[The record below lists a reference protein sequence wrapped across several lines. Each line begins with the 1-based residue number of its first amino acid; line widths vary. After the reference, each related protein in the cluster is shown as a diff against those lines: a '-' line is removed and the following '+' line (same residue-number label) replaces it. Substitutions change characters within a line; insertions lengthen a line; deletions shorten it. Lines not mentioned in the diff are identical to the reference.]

1 MSEPPAK
8 KRSRRT
14 ALEPSPAPGKAATNK
29 RATAAPDD
37 GPKPSRR
44 GAKSAEANRAHPAPE
59 PAAASTPL
67 PAKGPGPEL
76 STPARTVPLAMLVES
91 MPDAFFCVDSQWHCT
106 YVNPRM
112 CELLGQPGPGLLGK
126 DVRSHS
132 QELAG
137 LRRHLAMDVPASAQ
151 PPTRFRYTWPTRE
164 TVFDVRVRPV
174 DGGLLIHLR
183 DITSER
189 HSQEELRKAYEL
201 LRSVIEG
208 STDAVFT
215 KDPQGRYLLINE
227 AGARALGLPAA
238 HVVGKTDAEL
248 FPEQATQSTSSR
260 DGQVLAT
267 GQTVTYED
275 VEQTPTGPRLWLSTK
290 GALKDVDGKVIGLFG
305 ISRDITRH
313 QRVDTSPQSHGG
325 EAAPPLHDEQLLL
338 ALETAQVGLWDW
350 DLQAARIRWSDNIA
364 SILGGVPGDTY
375 EAFLQRILAEDRSH
389 FAQKVAAAMQ
399 APRGFEAEFRAYVPG
414 GAPRWMRA
422 RVRVL
427 CEGGQPRRMMGTL
440 KDISREQQVE
450 EESRRATDFQ
460 EQLIDIVSHDIRSPL
475 GAIISW
481 ARIMALG
488 GPPPEEQ
495 QRTFRR
501 ITSAALRIERLTRLL
516 LDFARARL
524 GGGITLEPRRCDLH
538 ELLQKVSH
546 EFRIAYPDRTMQAD
560 QEGEPTVG
568 TWDPDRLAQVVSNL
582 VENALK
588 YSPPDTLVRL
598 TAKGLKDQVVLEVHN
613 QGKPIPPELMTH
625 IFEPFRRGP
634 QSSRTAKTSYGLG
647 LYIVQEI
654 VLAHGGTI
662 DVRSDI
668 EEGTTFTVTLP
679 RVPPT
684 AMEMMR
690 RSSPASPRN
699 GL

>member
-1 MSEPPAK
+1 
-8 KRSRRT
+8 
-14 ALEPSPAPGKAATNK
+14 
-29 RATAAPDD
+29 
-37 GPKPSRR
+37 
-44 GAKSAEANRAHPAPE
+44 
-59 PAAASTPL
+59 
-67 PAKGPGPEL
+67 
-76 STPARTVPLAMLVES
+76 VLVES
-91 MPDAFFCVDSQWHCT
+91 LPDAFFCVDSRWHLT
-106 YVNPRM
+106 YVSPRM
-112 CELLGQPGPGLLGK
+112 CELLGQPSLALLGK
-126 DVRSHS
+126 DVRTHCN
-132 QELAG
+132 ELLE
-137 LRRHLAMDVPASAQ
+137 LRQHLAMERPSGQQ
-151 PPTRFRYTWPTRE
+151 PPTRFHYAWPTRE
-164 TVFDVRVRPV
+164 ALFDVRVRPA
-174 DGGLLIHLR
+174 DSGLLVHLR

-189 HSQEELRKAYEL
+189 RAQEELRKAHEL

-215 KDPQGRYLLINE
+215 KDLQGRYQLINE
-227 AGARALGLPAA
+227 VGARAVGLPAGQ
-238 HVVGKTDAEL
+238 VVGKSDAEL
-248 FPEQATQSTSSR
+248 FPAQIAQATIAR
-260 DGQVLAT
+260 DQAVLAH

-275 VEQTPTGPRLWLSTK
+275 VEHTATGTRVWLSTK
-290 GALKDVDGKVIGLFG
+290 GPLRDGNGKVIGLFG
-305 ISRDITRH
+305 VSRDITRH
-313 QRVDTSPQSHGG
+313 QRM
-325 EAAPPLHDEQLLL
+325 EAERSVNDEQLRL
-338 ALETAQVGLWDW
+338 ALETAQVGVWDW
-350 DLQAARIRWSDNIA
+350 DLQAGRIRWSDNID
-364 SILGGVPGDTY
+364 SILGGVPGGPGDTY
-375 EAFLQRILAEDRSH
+375 EAFLQRVLAEDQTH

-399 APRGFEAEFRAYVPG
+399 VPQDFQAEFRVYVPA

-422 RVRVL
+422 KVRVL
-427 CEGGQPRRMMGTL
+427 TENGQARRMLGTL
-440 KDISREQQVE
+440 KDITREQQVE
-450 EESRRATDFQ
+450 EESRRAADFQ
-460 EQLIDIVSHDIRSPL
+460 EQLIGIVSHDIRSPL

-546 EFRIAYPDRTMQAD
+546 EFRIAYPDRTMQCD
-560 QEGEPTVG
+560 QEGEPTAG

-598 TAKGLKDQVVLEVHN
+598 TARGLKEHVVLEVHN
-613 QGKPIPPELMTH
+613 QGKPIPPELMPH

-668 EEGTTFTVTLP
+668 EEGTTFTVRLP
-679 RVPPT
+679 RVPPA

-690 RSSPASPRN
+690 RPSPASPGSANHRT
-699 GL
+699 

>member
-1 MSEPPAK
+1 MV
-8 KRSRRT
+8 
-14 ALEPSPAPGKAATNK
+14 SPATI
-29 RATAAPDD
+29 
-37 GPKPSRR
+37 
-44 GAKSAEANRAHPAPE
+44 
-59 PAAASTPL
+59 
-67 PAKGPGPEL
+67 
-76 STPARTVPLAMLVES
+76 VES
-91 MPDAFFCVDSQWHCT
+91 LPDAFFCVDSRWHFT
-106 YVNPRM
+106 YVSPRM
-112 CELLGQPGPGLLGK
+112 CDLLGQPGVNLLGK
-126 DVRSHS
+126 DLRTHC
-132 QELAG
+132 QEL
-137 LRRHLAMDVPASAQ
+137 LEMRQYLALDLPASAQ
-151 PPTRFRYTWPTRE
+151 PPTRFRYTWPGRE
-164 TVFDVRVRPV
+164 ATFDVRVRPV
-174 DGGLLIHLR
+174 ASGLLIHLR

-189 HSQEELRKAYEL
+189 RSQEELRKAHEL

-215 KDPQGRYLLINE
+215 KDLQGRYLLINE
-227 AGARALGLPAA
+227 AGARAIGVPAA
-238 HVVGKTDAEL
+238 QVVGKTDAEL
-248 FPEQATQSTSSR
+248 FPEQAAQSTSR
-260 DGQVLAT
+260 WDQHVLST

-275 VEQTPTGPRLWLSTK
+275 VEHTPTGPRVWLSTK
-290 GALKDVDGKVIGLFG
+290 GALKDGDGKVIGLFG

-313 QRVDTSPQSHGG
+313 QRGDSAQKGGDT
-325 EAAPPLHDEQLLL
+325 APPLNDEQLLL

-350 DLQAARIRWSDNIA
+350 DLQAGRIRWSDNIA

-375 EAFLQRILAEDRSH
+375 EAFLQRVLAEDRTPFS
-389 FAQKVAAAMQ
+389 QKVAAATQ
-399 APRGFEAEFRAYVPG
+399 APQGFQAEFRIYVPG
-414 GAPRWMRA
+414 GAPRWMRT

-427 CEGGQPRRMMGTL
+427 CEHGQPRRMLGTL

-450 EESRRATDFQ
+450 EEARRAADFQ
-460 EQLIDIVSHDIRSPL
+460 EQLIGIVSHDIRSPL

-546 EFRIAYPDRTMQAD
+546 EFRIAYPDRAMQCD
-560 QEGEPTVG
+560 QEGEPTLG

-598 TAKGLKDQVVLEVHN
+598 TARGLKDQVVLEVHN
-613 QGKPIPPELMTH
+613 QGKPIPTELMPH

-647 LYIVQEI
+647 LYIVQQI

-679 RVPPT
+679 RVSPS

-690 RSSPASPRN
+690 RPSPASPRSF
-699 GL
+699 

>member
-14 ALEPSPAPGKAATNK
+14 PPEASPAPVKPPPSK
-29 RATAAPDD
+29 RAAAPA
-37 GPKPSRR
+37 GGLKPSRR
-44 GAKSAEANRAHPAPE
+44 GAKAPE
-59 PAAASTPL
+59 PAAEELVAEPVAEPVAEAL
-67 PAKGPGPEL
+67 DGPVP
-76 STPARTVPLAMLVES
+76 SPRPVPLALIVES
-91 MPDAFFCVDSQWHCT
+91 MPDAFFCVDSRWHFT
-106 YVNPRM
+106 YVSPRM
-112 CELLGQPGPGLLGK
+112 CDLLGSAAMGLLGK
-126 DVRSHS
+126 DLRTHC
-132 QELAG
+132 QELVE
-137 LRRHLAMDVPASAQ
+137 LRQHLALDLPAAEQ
-151 PPTRFRYTWPTRE
+151 PPTRFRYSWPARQMM
-164 TVFDVRVRPV
+164 FDVRVRPV
-174 DGGLLIHLR
+174 DSGALVHLR

-189 HSQEELRKAYEL
+189 RSQEELRKAHEL

-215 KDPQGRYLLINE
+215 KDLQGRYLLINE
-227 AGARALGLPAA
+227 AGARAIGLPADQ
-238 HVVGKTDAEL
+238 VVGKTDAEL
-248 FPEQATQSTSSR
+248 FPAQSAQSTSSR
-260 DGQVLAT
+260 DRQVFAN

-275 VEQTPTGPRLWLSTK
+275 VEQTPTGPRIWLSTK
-290 GALKDVDGKVIGLFG
+290 GVLKDVEGKVMGLFG

-313 QRVDTSPQSHGG
+313 QRVDP
-325 EAAPPLHDEQLLL
+325 APPVNDEQLRL
-338 ALETAQVGLWDW
+338 ALDTARVCLWDL
-350 DLQAARIRWSDNIA
+350 DVQAARLRWSGNTDA
-364 SILGGVPGDTY
+364 VLGATPGDTF
-375 EAFLQRILAEDRSH
+375 ESFIQRILAEDQTS
-389 FAQKVAAAMQ
+389 FAQKVAVAIQ
-399 APRGFEAEFRAYVPG
+399 NGQDFQAEFRVYVPG
-414 GAPRWMRA
+414 GAPRWLRSQ
-422 RVRVL
+422 VHVL
-427 CEGGQPRRMMGTL
+427 SEGGVPARRMMGTL
-440 KDISREQQVE
+440 KDITREHQVE
-450 EESRRATDFQ
+450 EESRRAADFQ
-460 EQLIDIVSHDIRSPL
+460 EQLVDIVSHDIRSPL

-546 EFRIAYPDRTMQAD
+546 EFRIAYPDRTMQCD

-568 TWDPDRLAQVVSNL
+568 TWDPDRLAQVISNL

-598 TAKGLKDQVVLEVHN
+598 TARGLKEQVVLEVHN
-613 QGKPIPPELMTH
+613 QGKPIPPELMPH

-654 VLAHGGTI
+654 VHAHGGTI

-668 EEGTTFTVTLP
+668 EEGTTFTVRLP
-679 RVPPT
+679 RVPPA
-684 AMEMMR
+684 AMQMLR
-690 RSSPASPRN
+690 RPSPASPRN
-699 GL
+699 G

>member
-14 ALEPSPAPGKAATNK
+14 APEPSSPADKPATSKRAPAAT
-29 RATAAPDD
+29 TD

-44 GAKSAEANRAHPAPE
+44 GTRASTAAAPE
-59 PAAASTPL
+59 PEPASAPR
-67 PAKGPGPEL
+67 G
-76 STPARTVPLAMLVES
+76 VPLSALVES
-91 MPDAFFCVDSQWHCT
+91 LPDAFFCVDSEWSFT
-106 YVNPRM
+106 YVSPRM
-112 CELLGQPGPGLLGK
+112 SELLGQPSIVLLGK
-126 DVRSHS
+126 DLRTHGN
-132 QELAG
+132 ELLELRQHVAMNQPAG
-137 LRRHLAMDVPASAQ
+137 EQ
-151 PPTRFRYTWPTRE
+151 PPTRFRYAWPSRE
-164 TVFDVRVRPV
+164 AIFDVRVRPV
-174 DGGLLIHLR
+174 DSGLLFHLR
-183 DITSER
+183 DVTSER
-189 HSQEELRKAYEL
+189 RSQEESRRAHEL

-208 STDAVFT
+208 STDAIFT
-215 KDPQGRYLLINE
+215 KDLEGRYLLINE
-227 AGARALGLPAA
+227 AGARAIGRPAA
-238 HVVGKTDAEL
+238 EVVGKSDAEL
-248 FPEQATQSTSSR
+248 FPPQIAQATATR
-260 DGQVLAT
+260 DRQVLST

-275 VEQTPTGPRLWLSTK
+275 MEHTPSGTRVWLSTK
-290 GALKDVDGKVIGLFG
+290 GALRDRDGKVLGLFG
-305 ISRDITRH
+305 ISRDITGH
-313 QRVDTSPQSHGG
+313 QR
-325 EAAPPLHDEQLLL
+325 AASESALNDEQLRL
-338 ALETAQVGLWDW
+338 ALETARVGIWDW
-350 DLQAARIRWSDNIA
+350 DLQAGRIRWSENIA
-364 SILGGVPGDTY
+364 SILGGVPGGPGDTY
-375 EAFLQRILAEDRSH
+375 EAFLQRVLAEDRTH
-389 FAQKVAAAMQ
+389 FAQKVATAMQ
-399 APRGFEAEFRAYVPG
+399 LLQGFEAEFRVYVPT

-427 CEGGQPRRMMGTL
+427 VENGQARRILGTL
-440 KDISREQQVE
+440 KDTTREQQVE
-450 EESRRATDFQ
+450 EESRRAADFQ

-546 EFRIAYPDRTMQAD
+546 EFRIAYPDRTMQCD
-560 QEGEPTVG
+560 HEGEPTVG
-568 TWDPDRLAQVVSNL
+568 TWDPDRLAQIVSNL

-598 TAKGLKDQVVLEVHN
+598 TARGLKEHVVLEVHN
-613 QGKPIPPELMTH
+613 QGKPIPPELMPH
-625 IFEPFRRGP
+625 IFQPFRRGP

-662 DVRSDI
+662 EVRSDI
-668 EEGTTFTVTLP
+668 EVGTTFTVSLP
-679 RVPPT
+679 RVPPA

-690 RSSPASPRN
+690 RPSPALPRN
-699 GL
+699 G

>member
-14 ALEPSPAPGKAATNK
+14 TPEASPAPVKPPASK
-29 RATAAPDD
+29 RAAAPA
-37 GPKPSRR
+37 GGLKPSRR
-44 GAKSAEANRAHPAPE
+44 GAKSPEPTAEQLAPE
-59 PAAASTPL
+59 PVSEPVAEPVAKALDEPL
-67 PAKGPGPEL
+67 PSPRA
-76 STPARTVPLAMLVES
+76 VPLAMIVES
-91 MPDAFFCVDSQWHCT
+91 MPDAFFCVDSRWHFT
-106 YVNPRM
+106 YVSPRM
-112 CELLGQPGPGLLGK
+112 CDLLGSAAMGLLGK
-126 DVRSHS
+126 DLRTHC
-132 QELAG
+132 QELVE
-137 LRRHLAMDVPASAQ
+137 LRQHLALDLPAAEQ
-151 PPTRFRYTWPTRE
+151 PPTRFRYSWPARQMM
-164 TVFDVRVRPV
+164 FDVRVRPV
-174 DGGLLIHLR
+174 DSGALVHLR

-189 HSQEELRKAYEL
+189 RSQEELRKAHEL

-215 KDPQGRYLLINE
+215 KDLQGRYLLINE
-227 AGARALGLPAA
+227 AGARAIGLTADQ
-238 HVVGKTDAEL
+238 VVGKTDAEL
-248 FPEQATQSTSSR
+248 FPAQSAQSTSNR
-260 DGQVLAT
+260 DRQVLAN

-275 VEQTPTGPRLWLSTK
+275 VEQTPTGPRIWLSTK
-290 GALKDVDGKVIGLFG
+290 GVLKDVEGKVMGLFG

-313 QRVDTSPQSHGG
+313 QRVDT
-325 EAAPPLHDEQLLL
+325 APALNDEQLRL
-338 ALETAQVGLWDW
+338 ALDTARVCLWDL
-350 DLQAARIRWSDNIA
+350 DVQAARLRWSGNTDA
-364 SILGGVPGDTY
+364 VLGAMPGDTF
-375 EAFLQRILAEDRSH
+375 ESFIQRILAEDQTS
-389 FAQKVAAAMQ
+389 FAQKVAVAIQ
-399 APRGFEAEFRAYVPG
+399 NGQDFQAEFRVYVPG
-414 GAPRWMRA
+414 GAPRWLRS
-422 RVRVL
+422 RVHVL
-427 CEGGQPRRMMGTL
+427 SEGGVPAKRMMGTL
-440 KDISREQQVE
+440 KDITREHQVE
-450 EESRRATDFQ
+450 EESRRAADFQ
-460 EQLIDIVSHDIRSPL
+460 EQLVDIVSHDIRSPL

-546 EFRIAYPDRTMQAD
+546 EFRVAYPDRTMQCD

-568 TWDPDRLAQVVSNL
+568 TWDPDRLAQVISNL

-598 TAKGLKDQVVLEVHN
+598 TARGLKEHVVLEVHN
-613 QGKPIPPELMTH
+613 QGKPIPPELMPH

-654 VLAHGGTI
+654 VHAHGGTI

-668 EEGTTFTVTLP
+668 EEGTTFTVRLP
-679 RVPPT
+679 RVPPA
-684 AMEMMR
+684 AMEMLR
-690 RSSPASPRN
+690 RPSPASPRN
-699 GL
+699 G

>member
-14 ALEPSPAPGKAATNK
+14 APEASPAPSKPPPSK
-29 RATAAPDD
+29 RADAPAG

-44 GAKSAEANRAHPAPE
+44 GAKPPAPAAGASASELAPE
-59 PAAASTPL
+59 PASEPMDPGLDGPSSASR
-67 PAKGPGPEL
+67 A
-76 STPARTVPLAMLVES
+76 VPLAMIVES
-91 MPDAFFCVDSQWHCT
+91 MPDAFFCVDSRWHFT
-106 YVNPRM
+106 YVSPRM
-112 CELLGQPGPGLLGK
+112 CDLLGKPAMGLLGR
-126 DVRSHS
+126 DLRTHCP
-132 QELAG
+132 ELVE
-137 LRRHLAMDVPASAQ
+137 LRQHLALDLPAAEQ
-151 PPTRFRYTWPTRE
+151 PPTRFRYSWPARE
-164 TVFDVRVRPV
+164 VMFDVRVRPV
-174 DGGLLIHLR
+174 DSGALVHLR

-189 HSQEELRKAYEL
+189 RSQEELRKAHEL
-201 LRSVIEG
+201 LRSVVEG

-215 KDPQGRYLLINE
+215 KDLQGRYLLINE
-227 AGARALGLPAA
+227 AGARAIGLPAA
-238 HVVGKTDAEL
+238 EVVGKTDAEL
-248 FPEQATQSTSSR
+248 FPTQSAQTTSSR
-260 DGQVLAT
+260 DRQVLVT

-275 VEQTPTGPRLWLSTK
+275 AEQTPTGPRIWLSTK
-290 GALKDVDGKVIGLFG
+290 GALKDGDGKVIGLFG

-313 QRVDTSPQSHGG
+313 QRVDP
-325 EAAPPLHDEQLLL
+325 APPVNDEQLRL
-338 ALETAQVGLWDW
+338 ALDTARVCLWDL
-350 DLQAARIRWSDNIA
+350 DVQAARIRWSGNTDA
-364 SILGGVPGDTY
+364 VLGGTPGDTF
-375 EAFLQRILAEDRSH
+375 EALIQRILAEDQTH
-389 FAQKVAAAMQ
+389 FAQKVAVAIQ
-399 APRGFEAEFRAYVPG
+399 NGQDFQVEFRVYVPG
-414 GAPRWMRA
+414 GAPRWLRS

-427 CEGGQPRRMMGTL
+427 SEGGGPSKRMMGTL
-440 KDISREQQVE
+440 KDITREHQVE
-450 EESRRATDFQ
+450 EESRRAADFQ
-460 EQLIDIVSHDIRSPL
+460 EQLVDIVSHDIRSPL

-516 LDFARARL
+516 LDFSRARL

-546 EFRIAYPDRTMQAD
+546 EFRVAYPDRTMQCD

-568 TWDPDRLAQVVSNL
+568 TWDPDRLAQVISNL

-598 TAKGLKDQVVLEVHN
+598 TAKGLKEHVVLEVHN
-613 QGKPIPPELMTH
+613 QGKPIPPELMPH

-654 VLAHGGTI
+654 VHAHGGTI
-662 DVRSDI
+662 EVLSNL
-668 EEGTTFTVTLP
+668 EEGTTFSVRLP
-679 RVPPT
+679 RVPPV
-684 AMEMMR
+684 ARELMR
-690 RSSPASPRN
+690 RRAPADPQRT
-699 GL
+699 